1 MTRTPRDQLCVNQEK
16 SQLYDKLLSHQQS
29 RIEAVT
35 NIQEVIAELERLLN
49 LVDHLH
55 DLDYRRYW
63 R

>member
-1 MTRTPRDQLCVNQEK
+1 MSRTPRNELCVNQEK
-16 SQLYDKLLSHQQS
+16 SQLYDKLLTHQHS

-35 NIQEVIAELERLLN
+35 NTQEVIEELERLLN